1 MDVSSHSRTIIRAV
15 AVGCIRNLHI
25 SLASIVRNSFIVMMN
40 IDVRDVMG
48 MEMRNGLAHASVRKK
63 QDAEHQQG
71 KELPHLG
78 CVTSEAES
86 NNLAV
91 VRLVSQPFGCDTGQ
105 RLGVRG
111 VA

>member
-1 MDVSSHSRTIIRAV
+1 
-15 AVGCIRNLHI
+15 
-25 SLASIVRNSFIVMMN
+25 MMN
-40 IDVRDVMG
+40 VDVRDVMG

-71 KELPHLG
+71 EALPHPG
-78 CVTSEAES
+78 CVTSGAGS

-91 VRLVSQPFGCDTGQ
+91 VSLVPQPFGCDTGP
-105 RLGVRG
+105 RLRIRD